1 MKRLKLDAI
10 CIDGGTQCRVVI
22 DQPTVYNYVE
32 HMKDGDEFPPLETV
46 YDGATHWLTD
56 GFHRWHAYKI
66 LGIKEV
72 EVKYRPG
79 TKEDAI
85 LAALKANAKHG
96 KTLTNEDKRNKVAM
110 ALSIPGYAEK
120 SNYEIAKICE
130 LSQSFVAS
138 VRDPKVKE
146 RQDKNRQK
154 SAEKKAGVASPT
166 STPPTPTSPTSS
178 EPDPH
183 AGATPDDDEIKAAE
197 LAHQADV
204 EAMYKILE
212 ADEPLKVAH
221 DEIKRL
227 NHLNG
232 QLEVRL
238 HGLMNERNE
247 AVKMVKKLQKE
258 LDKVKG
264 KK

>member
-1 MKRLKLDAI
+1 MKTVKLDVI
-10 CIDGGTQCRVVI
+10 CIDGGTQCRVVV

-32 HMKDGDEFPPLETV
+32 AMKEGDQFPPLETV
-46 YDGATHWLTD
+46 YDGSTHWLTD
-56 GFHRWHAYKI
+56 GFHRWHAYKL
-66 LGIKEV
+66 LGVKEV
-72 EVKYRPG
+72 EIKYKPG

-85 LAALKANAKHG
+85 LAALRANSKHG
-96 KTLTNEDKRNKVAM
+96 KTLTNEDKRNKVLM
-110 ALSIPGYAEK
+110 ALQINGYDQK

-138 VRDPKVKE
+138 VRDPEAKE
-146 RQDKNRQK
+146 RQNKNRQK
-154 SAEKKAGVASPT
+154 AIEKKAGTTSPT
-166 STPPTPTSPTSS
+166 STSPTST

-183 AGATPDDDEIKAAE
+183 AGEAPDDDEIKAAE
-197 LAHQADV
+197 LAHEADV

-212 ADEPLKVAH
+212 SDDALKTAYE
-221 DEIKRL
+221 EIKRQNQL
-227 NHLNG
+227 LA

-247 AVKMVKKLQKE
+247 AVKMVKKLQKDLE
-258 LDKVKG
+258 KAKG

>member
-1 MKRLKLDAI
+1 MSKVKLNAL

-46 YDGATHWLTD
+46 FDGSTHWLTD

-72 EVKYRPG
+72 EIKYKPG

-85 LAALKANAKHG
+85 LDALRANAKHG
-96 KTLTNEDKRNKVAM
+96 KTLTNEDKRNKVHM
-110 ALSIPGYAEK
+110 ALSISGYAEK

-130 LSQSFVAS
+130 LSQSFVAA
-138 VRDPKVKE
+138 VRDPEVKE
-146 RQDKNRQK
+146 RQNKNRQK
-154 SAEKKAGVASPT
+154 AAEKKAGIASPT
-166 STPPTPTSPTSS
+166 SNTADASPTSS
-178 EPDPH
+178 EPNPY
-183 AGATPDDDEIKAAE
+183 AGATPDDDEIKATE
-197 LAHQADV
+197 LAHQADI
-204 EAMYKILE
+204 EAMHKLLE
-212 ADEPLKVAH
+212 SDDALKTAH
-221 DEIKRL
+221 DEIKKL
-227 NHLNG
+227 NHINA
-232 QLEVRL
+232 QLELRL
-238 HGLMNERNE
+238 HGLMGERNE

-258 LDKVKG
+258 LDKLKA

>member
-1 MKRLKLDAI
+1 MKTVKLDVI
-10 CIDGGTQCRVVI
+10 CIDGGTQCRVVV

-32 HMKDGDEFPPLETV
+32 AMKEGDQFPPLETV
-46 YDGATHWLTD
+46 YDGSTHWLTD
-56 GFHRWHAYKI
+56 GFHRWHAYKL
-66 LGIKEV
+66 LGVKEV
-72 EVKYRPG
+72 EIKYKPG

-85 LAALKANAKHG
+85 LAALRANSKHG
-96 KTLTNEDKRNKVAM
+96 KTLTNEDKRNKVLM
-110 ALSIPGYAEK
+110 ALQINGYDQK

-138 VRDPKVKE
+138 VRNPEAKE
-146 RQDKNRQK
+146 RQNKNRQK
-154 SAEKKAGVASPT
+154 AIEKKAGTTSPT
-166 STPPTPTSPTSS
+166 STSPTST

-183 AGATPDDDEIKAAE
+183 AGEAPDDDEIKAAE
-197 LAHQADV
+197 LAHEADV

-212 ADEPLKVAH
+212 SDDALKTAYE
-221 DEIKRL
+221 EIKRQNQL
-227 NHLNG
+227 LA

-247 AVKMVKKLQKE
+247 AVKMVKKLQKDLE
-258 LDKVKG
+258 KAKG

>member
-1 MKRLKLDAI
+1 MKTVKLDAI
-10 CIDGGTQCRVVI
+10 CIDGGTQCRVVV

-32 HMKDGDEFPPLETV
+32 HMKEGDTFPPLETV

-56 GFHRWHAYKI
+56 GFHRWHAYKL

-72 EVKYRPG
+72 AIVYKPG
-79 TKEDAI
+79 TKEDAV

-96 KTLTNEDKRNKVAM
+96 KTLTNEDKRNKVMM
-110 ALSIPGYAEK
+110 ALALPDAADK

-130 LSQSFVAS
+130 LSKSFVGS
-138 VRDPKVKE
+138 VRNPEVKKQ
-146 RQDKNRQK
+146 QDINRQK
-154 SAEKKAGVASPT
+154 SAAKKAQTSSPT
-166 STPPTPTSPTSS
+166 TDDQKRSPTTS

-183 AGATPDDDEIKAAE
+183 AGAAPDDDEIKAAE
-197 LAHQADV
+197 LAHEADI

-212 ADEPLKVAH
+212 SDDALKTAH
-221 DEIKRL
+221 EEIKRL
-227 NHLNG
+227 NHLNS

-258 LDKVKG
+258 LEKVKG
-264 KK
+264 TK